1 MARESS
7 ELLLI
12 GALILSVIFCVIVLF
27 FPDLLSFF

>member
-1 MARESS
+1 MAREWS

-12 GALILSVIFCVIVLF
+12 GALILTLIFGVIVLF

>member
-1 MARESS
+1 MARAWS

-12 GALILSVIFCVIVLF
+12 GALILRLIFGVIVLF